1 MILCGFGPTG
11 QDLAIAFQQ
20 EKVPFVII
28 EMNPVRMREAK
39 KMHMKAIYGDAANQE
54 VLKRVGIGRA
64 RAVVV
69 SFPDPLGMTQIIRVV
84 QGLNP
89 DVTLAVR
96 TRYEG
101 QMPRLFELG
110 ADIVVTEEWEA
121 SHELN
126 RLVLG
131 QLDIPKERIEY
142 HLGRIRTRKEIAV
155 EEAIFRRTVKA
166 SVPEKNR

>member
-1 MILCGFGPTG
+1 
-11 QDLAIAFQQ
+11 
-20 EKVPFVII
+20 
-28 EMNPVRMREAK
+28 
-39 KMHMKAIYGDAANQE
+39 MHMKAIYGDAANQE
-54 VLKRVGIGRA
+54 VLKRVGISRA
-64 RAVVV
+64 RAVIV
-69 SFPDPLGMTQIIRVV
+69 SFPDPLGITQIIRVV
-84 QGLNP
+84 QALNP

-101 QMPRLFELG
+101 QMPQLYELG

-142 HLGRIRTRKEIAV
+142 HLGRIRSHKELAV
-155 EEAIFRRTVKA
+155 EDAIFRRTVKTA
-166 SVPEKNR
+166 IPEKRSVVH